1 MTKPTVDLDA
11 PDVPVAILRYATY
24 ARTAITHRPGLT
36 ALDEQREV
44 CRAHIRDQLGGSW
57 VASFE
62 DHGFSGVSL
71 HRPSVQRLLVDVD
84 AGAIDVVVVAHVDRL
99 TRSPGDL
106 ARLLTRFHA
115 SGVSLIVAVGP
126 SATRYAGNAGNA
138 GLGARGGTAS

>member
-11 PDVPVAILRYATY
+11 PDAPVAILRCATY
-24 ARTAITHRPGLT
+24 ARTAIAHRPGLA
-36 ALDEQREV
+36 ALDAQREV

-71 HRPSVQRLLVDVD
+71 HRPSVQRLLADVD

-106 ARLLTRFHA
+106 ARLLARFQD
-115 SGVSLIVAVGP
+115 SGVSLVVAVGP
-126 SATRYAGNAGNA
+126 SATWYAGNA
-138 GLGARGGTAS
+138 GLGARGGTAP